1 MYGMRVHS
9 AAPGHTRQLAFVPG
23 QSLLNNMV
31 LMCYLL
37 VRAGAVESLT
47 PLPSVAASS
56 GLSAATCERCH
67 SPAATA
73 AATAGGAPVAVLVGA
88 MVHQHQPQQQQ
99 QGHAGK
105 GGDGPG
111 CPGGRTLELL
121 LLRETQHERSQRL
134 HGRDGGN
141 SKSWELQRLWA
152 ISDTLLLLPVH
163 HPYAFCAALVPSST
177 PAAAGTVSTAPVGSA
192 QGCTSDCSQEAAPP
206 PQPQQQQRHQTALLA
221 TVGAVVVLGPS
232 SVCRST
238 HGTRAQQQRPT
249 SGAYSVGGG
258 GMDWHRP
265 QQDVDDPCQAPY
277 GYGVGEGEDEDAVA
291 YGRSGGQPSLP
302 APPDGCMPVT
312 AAAAPEVEA
321 LGPVQLPWGP
331 WGVRPAVLLPSSVSD
346 RTGLGTRQ
354 HHGGRGCRLTDMLG
368 GEVTLLVIAWCPS
381 PHRQGPSHGA
391 VPSLSLPCS
400 RWVHCRLTSCCT
412 WRPRGHLRPQRRQ
425 GHQGPAGCAATAS
438 CRMRVAATQED
449 CMPAGRCRRR
459 RIAAEL
465 SVASGVWPLATA
477 DGDCIRSM
485 VGPRPL
491 RLMRSW
497 RRRCRTRHTS
507 RRRGGRPAGTRR
519 RGQQQ
524 EGQRERR
531 ATVRSRSG
539 STPGGW
545 RKCWRTWP
553 GAGTQ
558 VGRRWRAGCMG
569 CTCGCSV
576 GRAGGAHV
584 QRHQLANVRTGACW
598 CPCFTPYSYAT
609 ALHCY
614 GYMSAPAGVWHAM
627 ERRAA
632 LQRMMAL
639 TRQAERQLSDLAAL
653 GGAGSGGGA
662 GSWLG
667 ATTPAMALPSPGA
680 LCPPL
685 GPLPVSALPATAVP
699 PGIHGCSGQ
708 LPQPQSLDVDVKSAA
723 QWVEGEHWHAKV
735 GHHVRGVAMIGIESG
750 TRPSAPRHAASLPT
764 LLGGQGPSGGDH

>member
-1 MYGMRVHS
+1 MAAAAAAAAAAATGAGAAAVPWAAVQVDAGRVLLLGLEPALGPGPAASSAPLRCIDLDLSTRGLAQHPPLIHINSTTNNTGMSSRAGLTDLNPATTGGLPPRKRGS
-9 AAPGHTRQLAFVPG
+9 AAAAAAATAGFAATGPENVDPHASCSGAADKHLVAGTGEAGAAVTGTGTGPSLPPGGGEAAVPPPLPPGAAAGLMAAASLRLLSATCTITSTSSSSTASDGGLEQWQEHRQQQQQQQQQQRLEQLELYLAADRGGETPAAAAPPAQQQQEQHVLAGAGPTAADAQQPLLLLVRVSVPVEHDDLEQQLQPVHAGDGSGALGDVGAAGAGHTRQLAFVPG

-331 WGVRPAVLLPSSVSD
+331 WGVRPAVLLPSS
-346 RTGLGTRQ
+346 
-354 HHGGRGCRLTDMLG
+354 HGGSEAI
-368 GEVTLLVIAWCPS
+368 EVDEELEEEVQDT
-381 PHRQGPSHGA
+381 PHQQA
-391 VPSLSLPCS
+391 A
-400 RWVHCRLTSCCT
+400 
-412 WRPRGHLRPQRRQ
+412 RRQ
-425 GHQGPAGCAATAS
+425 ASRHPAQGAA
-438 CRMRVAATQED
+438 
-449 CMPAGRCRRR
+449 
-459 RIAAEL
+459 
-465 SVASGVWPLATA
+465 
-477 DGDCIRSM
+477 
-485 VGPRPL
+485 
-491 RLMRSW
+491 
-497 RRRCRTRHTS
+497 
-507 RRRGGRPAGTRR
+507 
-519 RGQQQ
+519 
-524 EGQRERR
+524 
-531 ATVRSRSG
+531 
-539 STPGGW
+539 
-545 RKCWRTWP
+545 
-553 GAGTQ
+553 
-558 VGRRWRAGCMG
+558 
-569 CTCGCSV
+569 
-576 GRAGGAHV
+576 AGGAAGEEGHGKEQEREHARGLEKV
-584 QRHQLANVRTGACW
+584 LAHMARRWDT
-598 CPCFTPYSYAT
+598 
-609 ALHCY
+609 
-614 GYMSAPAGVWHAM
+614 GVWHAM

-653 GGAGSGGGA
+653 
-662 GSWLG
+662 
-667 ATTPAMALPSPGA
+667 
-680 LCPPL
+680 
-685 GPLPVSALPATAVP
+685 
-699 PGIHGCSGQ
+699 
-708 LPQPQSLDVDVKSAA
+708 
-723 QWVEGEHWHAKV
+723 
-735 GHHVRGVAMIGIESG
+735 
-750 TRPSAPRHAASLPT
+750 
-764 LLGGQGPSGGDH
+764 